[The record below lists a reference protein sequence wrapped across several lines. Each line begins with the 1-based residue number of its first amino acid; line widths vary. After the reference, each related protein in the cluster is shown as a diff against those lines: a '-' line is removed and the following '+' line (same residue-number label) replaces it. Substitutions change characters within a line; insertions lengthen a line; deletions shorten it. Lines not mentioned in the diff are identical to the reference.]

1 MYFILFVLFYYYY
14 YIYIFGGFV
23 VVGAVLH
30 LLGSTAL
37 MCFTHPPPRYLY
49 RCLTRLR
56 ALRRL
61 TSDHPSRAK
70 VLSQI
75 YILMLL
81 PEVFYFAEN

>member
-1 MYFILFVLFYYYY
+1 M
-14 YIYIFGGFV
+14 
-23 VVGAVLH
+23 VGAVLH

-37 MCFTHPPPRYLY
+37 MYFTHPPPRYPY
-49 RCLTRLR
+49 RCLMRLR

-75 YILMLL
+75 YILICYSGGIL
-81 PEVFYFAEN
+81 FAEN